1 MPERATYRQ
10 WGAALNRLAL
20 DTGLLRSAQ
29 QVDDESYPSDSSA
42 WQKLLDMLAQS
53 EQTAAWLEG
62 SPAPLSR
69 RQLLSYLEDA
79 LRSTPCESATDEAGR
94 VRVLG
99 AESARHISVPYVFVA
114 GLSEMSFPPAERDD
128 CIYSDAETRELV
140 AAGLPLVSRADR
152 RRHEMLLFYQIVTR
166 PTRQLVLSYPALDES
181 AQPMTPS
188 PYLAELAR
196 LFGPDFLKD
205 TPRPD
210 LRVVP
215 PSDEVYSA
223 DDLRVRATAQA
234 LEGESR
240 LFGRLARHATT
251 SAVAGNVLAG
261 LQLVHRREA
270 AEFGEFE
277 GMLSSDAARAVLRRR
292 YGAEH
297 MLEPQPARAVCL
309 LPLPVLHRARARA
322 ARH

>member
-1 MPERATYRQ
+1 METIVRRRQQPSGRASLLESIERLAARAELAEDDPARDATSSSNRRASAAAAATNGRRDRCAAASVLRYRQ

-29 QVDDESYPSDSSA
+29 QVDDESHPSDSSA
-42 WQKLLDMLAQS
+42 WQKLLDTLAQS

-62 SPAPLSR
+62 APAPLSR

-140 AAGLPLVSRADR
+140 AAGLPLVSRTDR

-166 PTRQLVLSYPALDES
+166 PTRQLVLSYPAIDES

-196 LFGPDFLKD
+196 LFGGRLSRGSAA
-205 TPRPD
+205 PRPARGAPQRRGV
-210 LRVVP
+210 L
-215 PSDEVYSA
+215 
-223 DDLRVRATAQA
+223 
-234 LEGESR
+234 
-240 LFGRLARHATT
+240 GRRT
-251 SAVAGNVLAG
+251 
-261 LQLVHRREA
+261 
-270 AEFGEFE
+270 
-277 GMLSSDAARAVLRRR
+277 ARAGHGS
-292 YGAEH
+292 GA
-297 MLEPQPARAVCL
+297 RG
-309 LPLPVLHRARARA
+309 
-322 ARH
+322 